1 MLRGMITVAAAVVSV
16 MNKTVQLSNVT
27 ITPNCTIVPTSQ
39 PTTRIVF
46 NTKTGYREV

>member
-1 MLRGMITVAAAVVSV
+1 MLRGMIAIAATAVSL
-16 MNKTVQLSNVT
+16 MNGTIQVQNVT
-27 ITPNCTIVPTSQ
+27 QVSPTSQ